1 MVQYKILGPGIQPAS
16 QTPAQTELRIHGTDE
31 VLVVPV
37 VTSTKVLELKEMLSM
52 KLGIYPNEVQIFTRA
67 GGYWRLQMDHE
78 EIGRKV
84 RVKGIKSFTPERAK
98 YEHPFLIIGAGH
110 IGLRHGIYLLQHD
123 HPNFVIVDRRD
134 KVGGTSWIA
143 QANKTSKLQ
152 TELGTYHLQ
161 YDEIN
166 PVPKSMSTWPSRDEL
181 LDHFAQVS
189 AEYGLMPHI
198 QLQTNVKSIS
208 VNGTSSA
215 SGPLGDASLEATENY
230 TGNLPPEPTGKGL
243 KSMTVSCVFMYPGN
257 LSLPRQFEYKGED
270 VFDGTIEYAMFDNID
285 YSVAVTGKD
294 IMIAGHGAFGVENIR
309 TCCEFSSKKIYMVCR
324 RKNLACPRV
333 CSWFANQSDPPVSG
347 ALLLE
352 SMEPA
357 YNLIGFDPWSFH
369 SVIANSARTNA
380 HIAQKSRFG
389 IGDVYFLALSMGKCE
404 VIVDEVKRLSTG
416 KVHLESG
423 RELSVQ
429 TILKVFGFVGDFE
442 VDRLL
447 KIKTMYG
454 FWPDA
459 DNRRY
464 TASEHPGVHAS
475 NFGGTSLSPGA
486 IAWVQ
491 HASHMMWFPKDW
503 HRVVESQQLP
513 SNSRDDATSRP
524 AYVFDAKTALPLG
537 FILPAICPALGEMQA
552 GLGALKRRKQ
562 LECHPLERFL
572 EECESEWEDY
582 ARKWK
587 AEDPSLKD
595 HPSYPYSLAK
605 VQELLK
611 KHTSSTQTGR

>member
-1 MVQYKILGPGIQPAS
+1 MIFDLAHSLEPWFSTRSLGQAFSQPAK
-16 QTPAQTELRIHGTDE
+16 TPAQTELRIHGTDE

-52 KLGIYPNEVQIFTRA
+52 KLGIYPNELQIFTRA

-285 YSVAVTGKD
+285 YSVAVTGKRYHD
-294 IMIAGHGAFGVENIR
+294 RRAWRLWRREHPHVLRVFLRRRSTWSAAGR
-309 TCCEFSSKKIYMVCR
+309 
-324 RKNLACPRV
+324 NLACPRV

-380 HIAQKSRFG
+380 HIAQKSR
-389 IGDVYFLALSMGKCE
+389 L
-404 VIVDEVKRLSTG
+404 
-416 KVHLESG
+416 
-423 RELSVQ
+423 
-429 TILKVFGFVGDFE
+429 
-442 VDRLL
+442 
-447 KIKTMYG
+447 
-454 FWPDA
+454 
-459 DNRRY
+459 
-464 TASEHPGVHAS
+464 
-475 NFGGTSLSPGA
+475 
-486 IAWVQ
+486 
-491 HASHMMWFPKDW
+491 
-503 HRVVESQQLP
+503 
-513 SNSRDDATSRP
+513 
-524 AYVFDAKTALPLG
+524 
-537 FILPAICPALGEMQA
+537 
-552 GLGALKRRKQ
+552 
-562 LECHPLERFL
+562 
-572 EECESEWEDY
+572 
-582 ARKWK
+582 
-587 AEDPSLKD
+587 
-595 HPSYPYSLAK
+595 
-605 VQELLK
+605 
-611 KHTSSTQTGR
+611 